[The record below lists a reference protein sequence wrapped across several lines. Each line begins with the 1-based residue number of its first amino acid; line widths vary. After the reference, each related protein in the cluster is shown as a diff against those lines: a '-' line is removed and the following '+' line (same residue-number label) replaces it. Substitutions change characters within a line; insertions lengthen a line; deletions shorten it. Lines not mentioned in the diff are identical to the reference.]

1 MLPEGWVQVTHDSGM
16 PLYLHRQS
24 RVCSLSRPYFLGPGS
39 VRKHEI
45 PISSIPCLSYRKAV
59 DREKELMEQQR
70 LLNEK
75 QEVALA
81 LAAAVEKINA
91 ESNEEN
97 RKKSNGLSALL
108 NLNKNDTPAANQIMP
123 IPTCIAKVETVSE
136 NLKAHSLNPQQFT
149 EYCKKL
155 FRFKTIRV
163 MRFKSWSARRKFT
176 KNRKHIKHLQRPTL
190 PDGTKLITFPVLNSE
205 IPTDPSNSN
214 GQATPSTTSQPRK
227 KEWVMNPNGKSYV
240 CILHEYV
247 QHALKKQPTY
257 EFKELENSATP
268 YSATVSINNLKYGT
282 GYGTSKKQ
290 AKSEA
295 ARETLEVLIPEMR
308 EKITGLDK
316 NQSTSSTAANGASIG
331 GNKSSAAPPPQDL
344 SVFDEIRIEDPRV
357 PEFCQKTTEPSPHSI
372 LLTCLQ
378 RNYGLGSIQ
387 VKYEVNTA
395 KHKKNEYTMTVGE
408 HVAKVYCKNK
418 RDGKQRS
425 SQTIL
430 QMLHPHLKTWGSLLR
445 LYGNR
450 SVKSFKE
457 KKQEEQEI
465 TVLQTRAAVNQP
477 NFAILDKLKL
487 EMVKLKEMRNY
498 IKPIGKLSIPIL
510 PPQMTSNVT
519 SANTTMTTVI
529 VRK

>member
-39 VRKHEI
+39 VRKHDI
-45 PISSIPCLSYRKAV
+45 PISSIPCLSYRKAI

-70 LLNEK
+70 LLNEQ
-75 QEVALA
+75 QEEAIA
-81 LAAAVEKINA
+81 LAAAVERINA

-97 RKKSNGLSALL
+97 RKRSNGLSALL
-108 NLNKNDTPAANQIMP
+108 NLNKNDSPAAANQIMP

-155 FRFKTIRV
+155 FRFKPIRV

-190 PDGTKLITFPVLNSE
+190 PEGTKLITFPVLNSE
-205 IPTDPSNSN
+205 ITTTDPSN
-214 GQATPSTTSQPRK
+214 GQTITSSATSQPRK

-247 QHALKKQPTY
+247 QHAYKKQPTY

-268 YSATVSINNLKYGT
+268 YSATVSLNNLKYGT

-316 NQSTSSTAANGASIG
+316 NQSTSSTATNGASS

-344 SVFDEIRIEDPRV
+344 SVFDEIPIEDPRV

-372 LLTCLQ
+372 LGTCLQ
-378 RNYGLGSIQ
+378 RNGLGTTHDT
-387 VKYEVNTA
+387 YEVSKA
-395 KHKKNEYTMTVGE
+395 KHKKNEYTMKVGE
-408 HVAKVYCKNK
+408 HFSRKFCKNK
-418 RDGKQRS
+418 REGKQRCA
-425 SQTIL
+425 QEIL
-430 QMLHPHLKTWGSLLR
+430 QKLHPHLEKWGSLLR

-477 NFAILDKLKL
+477 NYAILDKLKL
-487 EMVKLKEMRNY
+487 EMVKLKEMRSFV
-498 IKPIGKLSIPIL
+498 KPIGKLSIPIL
-510 PPQMTSNVT
+510 PPQITSNVT
-519 SANTTMTTVI
+519 SANTMTTV
-529 VRK
+529 VANRK